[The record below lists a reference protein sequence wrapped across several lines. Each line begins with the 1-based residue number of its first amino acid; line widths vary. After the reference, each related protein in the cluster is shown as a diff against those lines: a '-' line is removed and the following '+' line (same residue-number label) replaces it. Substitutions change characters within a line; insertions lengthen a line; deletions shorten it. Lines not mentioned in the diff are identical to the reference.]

1 MTLLDAP
8 VFDEVR
14 DRRNRVILWG
24 GVGFALVLFIGGW
37 LISGMPVDFPWN
49 WPSHFSARI
58 TVNRFL
64 TAVEKNDLPKA
75 YGIWMHDPDWQKHPD
90 PNSIYPFSRFE
101 HDWSPNSPD
110 NEYGNVQSHKIV
122 AERRNGNVVILG
134 IVGNGHKG
142 NALFLNYEPKT
153 HLLGFSPVE
162 LYLGP

>member
-101 HDWSPNSPD
+101 PVSYTHLPVTGIVSLNNICFNSPFGVD
-110 NEYGNVQSHKIV
+110 GLDWIIPQ
-122 AERRNGNVVILG
+122 
-134 IVGNGHKG
+134 
-142 NALFLNYEPKT
+142 
-153 HLLGFSPVE
+153 
-162 LYLGP
+162 